1 MTKIYTKTGDKGTS
15 SLLGGTRV
23 PKYHIRLECYG
34 TIDELNS
41 HIGLIQDS
49 IENESITSILARVQH
64 TLFKIGS
71 HLANENPAERA
82 TPIFSEKDIKIL
94 EQAIDDFTEELPVLQ
109 NFILPGGHPIASYC
123 HIARTVCRRAERAAV
138 KLSEEVSFNQ
148 EVITY
153 INRLSDFLFVLA
165 RKILK
170 DFNKSEITWNPIL

>member
-41 HIGLIQDS
+41 HIGLIRDS
-49 IENESITSILARVQH
+49 IQDTGVIDLLSRIQH

-71 HLANENPAERA
+71 HLANENPDTRK
-82 TPIFSEKDIKIL
+82 TPVFSEKDITIL
-94 EQAIDDFTEELPVLQ
+94 EQAIDAYTKELPVLQ
-109 NFILPGGHPIASYC
+109 NFILPGGHTVASYC
-123 HIARTVCRRAERAAV
+123 HIARTVCRRAERAAT
-138 KLSEEVSFNQ
+138 KLAEEVSFNEQ
-148 EVITY
+148 VITY
-153 INRLSDFLFVLA
+153 INRLSDYLFVLA
-165 RKILK
+165 RKMLK